1 MVWREQLIFLI
12 AFLML
17 RLCFYV
23 AEFAGPKGFYLLS
36 FGFGAIPMM
45 FSPTYNIKYKHHF
58 SHVKNEQNVVPLFL
72 KKNIFDVYS
81 TDVAHLIKNLV
92 DNY

>member
-1 MVWREQLIFLI
+1 
-12 AFLML
+12 
-17 RLCFYV
+17 
-23 AEFAGPKGFYLLS
+23 
-36 FGFGAIPMM
+36 MM
-45 FSPTYNIKYKHHF
+45 FSPTISSISIIL

-81 TDVAHLIKNLV
+81 TDVAHLIRNLV